1 MTRSGLNYRLTCK
14 NSNMDTAVVPKIRR
28 CSSGCDMIDE
38 TNLITW
44 GEALRV
50 YWTVFWRS
58 VAIWMLIA
66 LLLELLPFL
75 LLATGNMDDMTHWV
89 LNRILSF
96 LALVCGS
103 FIAFRMALQKQYRSF
118 RIQIVRDFDKE

>member
-1 MTRSGLNYRLTCK
+1 
-14 NSNMDTAVVPKIRR
+14 MDTAVVPKIRR
-28 CSSGCDMIDE
+28 CSSGFDMIYE
-38 TNLITW
+38 THLITW